1 MTLDVELDLAK
12 LAFPR
17 KNDDRLTS
25 LSVGFKTASK
35 EDIAQHELR
44 KYKGSRMASFRA
56 HNHLASMKNSTMA
69 YRTWKGSRAA
79 LTKKERLTEKYIR
92 TLNLQWRVKRVE
104 EFLSAASLDGLAP
117 VKTYSAHMR
126 TAEYCATRKEARWR
140 FSDIKMV
147 LRV

>member
-1 MTLDVELDLAK
+1 M
-12 LAFPR
+12 
-17 KNDDRLTS
+17 
-25 LSVGFKTASK
+25 
-35 EDIAQHELR
+35 
-44 KYKGSRMASFRA
+44 
-56 HNHLASMKNSTMA
+56 
-69 YRTWKGSRAA
+69 
-79 LTKKERLTEKYIR
+79 
-92 TLNLQWRVKRVE
+92 E

>member
-1 MTLDVELDLAK
+1 MHCTAITTAATGVGPRILPGLQRPGRDYSETLDVELDLAK

-17 KNDDRLTS
+17 KNDDRLIS
-25 LSVGFKTASK
+25 LSVGIKTASK

-44 KYKGSRMASFRA
+44 KYKGSRMASFRV

-117 VKTYSAHMR
+117 V
-126 TAEYCATRKEARWR
+126 
-140 FSDIKMV
+140 
-147 LRV
+147 